1 MNIEKNNT
9 WVVELETITP
19 VFIGNGEKYLYGL
32 DYIDGKLVNVNK
44 LIAYYS
50 GEESTLNELTECILN
65 DDLSQFVKKNR
76 TKIPAAIFSSSLVFP
91 TDVKKPVNKF
101 IKNGMGEAYIP
112 GSSIKGA
119 LRTAIFKMLAEAEA
133 DKAYVKKAL
142 EGIENSK
149 SPIKEK
155 DLSRADSDIAKH
167 ILGEDPKNNLMK
179 ILSVSDSFNIAGLK
193 ILESKVFSPVAKTWS
208 IYAEMIPSSKK
219 STFKLGVDE
228 YFVRERVKAGIREF
242 AWEFRSLATMMN
254 NHARYTLN
262 KHLAYAT
269 NHKFQIQKQ
278 NVDIKK
284 EYERISKV
292 LDNLNEH
299 EAMIDL
305 GMGMGWL
312 GATGNIVG
320 EIMGEPITSK
330 LRNNLSL
337 ATDRLEYEFP
347 KSRKLVYE
355 DGVWKPIG
363 WVKLSFKKY
372 MDIQRDKI
380 AKKEREE
387 AVKRLQ
393 EEKIERKKAEV
404 ARIAAMS
411 EDERMMEEIAKL
423 TDNNEAISKT
433 VTKCLKSKLDTNV
446 YRHLNPTTAFIS

>member
-1 MNIEKNNT
+1 
-9 WVVELETITP
+9 
-19 VFIGNGEKYLYGL
+19 
-32 DYIDGKLVNVNK
+32 
-44 LIAYYS
+44 
-50 GEESTLNELTECILN
+50 
-65 DDLSQFVKKNR
+65 
-76 TKIPAAIFSSSLVFP
+76 
-91 TDVKKPVNKF
+91 
-101 IKNGMGEAYIP
+101 
-112 GSSIKGA
+112 
-119 LRTAIFKMLAEAEA
+119 
-133 DKAYVKKAL
+133 
-142 EGIENSK
+142 
-149 SPIKEK
+149 
-155 DLSRADSDIAKH
+155 
-167 ILGEDPKNNLMK
+167 MK
-179 ILSVSDSFNIAGLK
+179 ILSVSDSLNIAGLK

-242 AWEFRSLATMMN
+242 AWDFEGLATMMN
-254 NHARYTLN
+254 DHARYTLN

-269 NHKFQIQKQ
+269 KHRFQIQKQ

-299 EAMIDL
+299 ETIIDL
-305 GMGMGWL
+305 GMGIGWI
-312 GATGNIVG
+312 GTTGNIVG
-320 EIMGEPITSK
+320 EIMGEPISNK

-337 ATDRLEYEFP
+337 ATHRLEYEFP

-387 AVKRLQ
+387 AEKRFQ
-393 EEKIERKKAEV
+393 EEKIEQEKAEV
-404 ARIAAMS
+404 VRIAAMS

-423 TDNNEAISKT
+423 TDSNETISRT
-433 VTKCLKSKLDTNV
+433 VTKCLKNEFDVTV
-446 YRHLNPTTAFIS
+446 YRNLKVRLESLNQWKPSGSKQRKNSMRERNAKIEGIINARDSDKEDDYG